1 MMLKMNIDCLIVIGV
16 ISLFQFM
23 DILQLNAIKKI
34 LQNKDKNI
42 D

>member
-1 MMLKMNIDCLIVIGV
+1 MNLDCIIVIGV

-34 LQNKDKNI
+34 LEKNKNI